1 MRNKN
6 YSLMIAGVGGQGTV
20 LAAHIVAEVALE
32 GGYKVKV
39 AESYGGAMRG
49 GDVYSLVRF
58 GEAIESPMITE
69 DSLDVLVGF
78 EPIEALR
85 QGVQFLSP
93 TGEAIVNTVPI
104 MSADINLGLSE
115 YPGIERIVGSLQQ
128 LCRRVVA
135 FDGTVAAK
143 EAGSSRSLNIVMI
156 GALAES
162 KLLPISVE
170 TFEGAIAKRVP
181 KGTEEANLKA
191 FHAGRRAYQTLTE
204 PSLRRLRKQSTAES

>member
-1 MRNKN
+1 MTAKN
-6 YSLMIAGVGGQGTV
+6 YSLMIAGVGGQGNV

-49 GDVYSLVRF
+49 GDVFSLVRF
-58 GEAIESPMITE
+58 GDAIDTPMITD

-128 LCRRVVA
+128 LCRRVIA
-135 FDGTVAAK
+135 FDGTAAAK
-143 EAGSSRSLNIVMI
+143 EAGSPRSLNIAMT

-162 KLLPISVE
+162 RLLPISIE
-170 TFEGAIAKRVP
+170 TFQNAISKRVP
-181 KGTEEANLKA
+181 KGTEEANFRA
-191 FHAGRRAYQTLTE
+191 FHAGRRAYRSASQT
-204 PSLRRLRKQSTAES
+204 